1 MQEDNGKQTPEDNY
15 INKYQKHIPSS
26 YDYALVYV
34 GDKFSKP
41 FKIYLGKD
49 SVYNFINY
57 MIKESK
63 YCSGAMKKLFNKNL
77 RWLKKAMK
85 FLRTPLNAS
94 PVIIIMLIMVLT
106 HQLAVL
112 PSYRN

>member
-1 MQEDNGKQTPEDNY
+1 
-15 INKYQKHIPSS
+15 
-26 YDYALVYV
+26 
-34 GDKFSKP
+34 
-41 FKIYLGKD
+41 
-49 SVYNFINY
+49 

-63 YCSGAMKKLFNKNL
+63 YCSDAMKKLFNKNL